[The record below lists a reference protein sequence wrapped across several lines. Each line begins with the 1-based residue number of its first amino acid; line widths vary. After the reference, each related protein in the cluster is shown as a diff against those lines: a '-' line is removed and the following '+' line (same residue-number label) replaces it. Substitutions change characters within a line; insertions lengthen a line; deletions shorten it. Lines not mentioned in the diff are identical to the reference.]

1 MRDSG
6 IGSFAAGA
14 LVGGLIGAA
23 IGLLLAPQRGDQ
35 LREQVGDYVGTRRA
49 AFDEAVNE
57 GRVAAE
63 RARAEMLV
71 DYEAEARDTELGG
84 QTAADPKTA
93 QAADGDA
100 AAAADGDT
108 AQAADG
114 DAAPEGAAF

>member
-23 IGLLLAPQRGDQ
+23 IGLLLAPQRGEQ
-35 LREQVGDYVGTRRA
+35 LREQVGDYVETKRA

-63 RARAEMLV
+63 RTRAEMLA
-71 DYEAEARDTELGG
+71 DYEAEARASELGG
-84 QTAADPKTA
+84 EAAGEPETP
-93 QAADGDA
+93 AADG
-100 AAAADGDT
+100 G
-108 AQAADG
+108 
-114 DAAPEGAAF
+114 AAPEGAAS

>member
-23 IGLLLAPQRGDQ
+23 IGLLLAPQRGER
-35 LREQVGDYVGTRRA
+35 LREQVGDYVDTKRA

-71 DYEAEARDTELGG
+71 DYEAEAR
-84 QTAADPKTA
+84 AADAAPDAPGHEGGPAHDGPAPGGSA
-93 QAADGDA
+93 QG
-100 AAAADGDT
+100 GP
-108 AQAADG
+108 
-114 DAAPEGAAF
+114 APEGAAS

>member
-84 QTAADPKTA
+84 HSAADPETA
-93 QAADGDA
+93 PEAR
-100 AAAADGDT
+100 AADGDT
-108 AQAADG
+108 AAAANG
-114 DAAPEGAAF
+114 DAAPEGAAS

>member
-23 IGLLLAPQRGDQ
+23 IGLLLAPQRGEE
-35 LREQVGDYVGTRRA
+35 LREQVGDYVGTKRA

-63 RARAEMLV
+63 RARAEMLA
-71 DYEAEARDTELGG
+71 DYEAEARDADLGG
-84 QTAADPKTA
+84 Q
-93 QAADGDA
+93 A
-100 AAAADGDT
+100 AANPETPPETPAGDG
-108 AQAADG
+108 G
-114 DAAPEGAAF
+114 AAPEGAAS